1 MKHRFDPRTRQL
13 MPTGKLS
20 PYEVTAEYNVQRS
33 KIEMVSIWID
43 ETGLKWK
50 VHDEQEGWNLKPMG
64 WPTDIR
70 ATYVLGLGQRSSP
83 IAADNLASAVEHFSA
98 QLDADSVIFDP
109 GAIRLLNVCDARC

>member
-1 MKHRFDPRTRQL
+1 MKHQFDPRTRQL
-13 MPTGKLS
+13 IPTGKLS

-43 ETGLKWK
+43 EVGLKWK
-50 VHDEQEGWNLKPMG
+50 VHDGQEGWNLKPMG

-70 ATYVLGLGQRSSP
+70 AMYVLGLGQRSSP
-83 IAADNLASAVEHFSA
+83 ITADNLASAVEHFSA

-109 GAIRLLNVCDARC
+109 GAIRILNVCKALS